1 VAKPKTPDEFLAS
14 LGKPQLALARK
25 ARAAVRKAAPRAEET
40 VRMGLL
46 FFEVAGPICFLQP
59 HAKHLNL
66 GFWRGAHLPDPRG
79 LLEGT
84 GRHMRH
90 LKLRGPEDVDAAA
103 IGALVR
109 AGAKLNREVPYT

>member
-1 VAKPKTPDEFLAS
+1 VAKPKTPAEFLAS
-14 LGKPQLALARK
+14 LAKPQLALARRV
-25 ARAAVRKAAPRAEET
+25 RAAVRKAAPKAEEKM
-40 VRMGLL
+40 RMGML
-46 FFEVAGPICFLQP
+46 FFDARGPICFVQP

-84 GRHMRH
+84 SRHMPHVKIRDS
-90 LKLRGPEDVDAAA
+90 EDVDAAA

-109 AGAKLNREVPYT
+109 AGAKLNRDVPYT

>member
-1 VAKPKTPDEFLAS
+1 VKRPNTPAEFFAS
-14 LGKPQLALARK
+14 LAKPQLPLAKAL
-25 ARAAVRKAAPRAEET
+25 RAAVRKAAPKAEET
-40 VRMGLL
+40 VRMGWL
-46 FFEVAGPICFLQP
+46 FFEVEGPICFLQP

-90 LKLRGPEDVDAAA
+90 VKLRAPEDVDAAA

-109 AGAKLNREVPYT
+109 AGAKLNRDVPYT

>member
-1 VAKPKTPDEFLAS
+1 VPKPKTPAEFLAS
-14 LGKPQLALARK
+14 LPKPQLALARQV
-25 ARAAVRKAAPRAEET
+25 RAAVCKAAPKAEET
-40 VRMGLL
+40 MRMGML
-46 FFEVAGPICFLQP
+46 FFDARGPICFLQP

-79 LLEGT
+79 VLQGT

-90 LKLRGPEDVDAAA
+90 LKIRAPVDVDAAA

-109 AGAKLNREVPYT
+109 AGAKLNRDVPYT